1 MQCQEY
7 GEHEAKAKQKAGL
20 IMAPL
25 NAALQGMLPITAK
38 VGDAVERPQGGIWI
52 MDKQPTLPSVTRG
65 SQHSWRRL
73 LLSWLEVEFGEGQ
86 EPTQCRFWRGKQ
98 RDALF
103 FFSH

>member
-20 IMAPL
+20 ILAPL

-52 MDKQPTLPSVTRG
+52 MDKQPTLPSVTRAVLGLSTAGGDRSAPELAG
-65 SQHSWRRL
+65 S
-73 LLSWLEVEFGEGQ
+73 
-86 EPTQCRFWRGKQ
+86 
-98 RDALF
+98 
-103 FFSH
+103 